1 MCIKAMKSLILDQ
14 PDMDMEKRLKTLN
27 EISIFVKLKGRTTD
41 LEDIN
46 EAFEKKL
53 DQYGKTLLNDESDTK
68 TLSDALSLLDTARE
82 EGFEPKIT
90 TFQDAVWAM
99 RDNNLDPELQEKLS
113 KTLNFMPFE
122 G

>member
-1 MCIKAMKSLILDQ
+1 M
-14 PDMDMEKRLKTLN
+14 
-27 EISIFVKLKGRTTD
+27 
-41 LEDIN
+41 
-46 EAFEKKL
+46 
-53 DQYGKTLLNDESDTK
+53 LLNDESDTK
-68 TLSDALSLLDTARE
+68 TLSDALSLLDAARE

-99 RDNNLDPELQEKLS
+99 RDNNLDPELQKRIA